1 MAQQAPCFAKYGG
14 GVISLQ
20 LLSFSPKCQLY
31 LVYSCLFAIAA
42 AWLHLL
48 LSAEKNKAEGRS
60 LLLYFQWGFTIR

>member
-20 LLSFSPKCQLY
+20 LLSFSPKCRLY
-31 LVYSCLFAIAA
+31 LVCSCLFAIAA

-48 LSAEKNKAEGRS
+48 LSAEKKIKQKAEASCSIFNGD
-60 LLLYFQWGFTIR
+60 LQ